1 MSEEDYKRIFAE
13 RLNYYMSL
21 NKKNQMDLMNDLNL
35 SSYTVSSWCTGKKL
49 PRMGKIQMLADYFHI
64 EKSDLLEPENILSRK
79 DRNDITNDLNSI
91 LNKLD
96 NGEDGPVRYNGKEI
110 DEDSRILL
118 KGALE
123 LGLTQLKLKNK
134 ELYDPY
140 KNKK

>member
-1 MSEEDYKRIFAE
+1 
-13 RLNYYMSL
+13 
-21 NKKNQMDLMNDLNL
+21 
-35 SSYTVSSWCTGKKL
+35 
-49 PRMGKIQMLADYFHI
+49 MLADYFHI